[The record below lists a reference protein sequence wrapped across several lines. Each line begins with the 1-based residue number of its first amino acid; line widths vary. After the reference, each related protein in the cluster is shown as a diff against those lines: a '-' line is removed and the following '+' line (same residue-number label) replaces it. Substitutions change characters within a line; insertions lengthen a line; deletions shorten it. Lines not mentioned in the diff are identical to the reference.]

1 MVKWDQKFRKKLAE
15 LVGNV
20 LLYKR
25 YIDDQN
31 VVMEAVGPGVRYNKE
46 EQRLEQVE
54 NDTEVDEVPSDKRT
68 FEIVREVG
76 DSVDPMI
83 QLTVDYPSNHPINR
97 VPILDLGSLDR
108 EKTIVAKR

>member
-1 MVKWDQKFRKKLAE
+1 M
-15 LVGNV
+15 
-20 LLYKR
+20 
-25 YIDDQN
+25 
-31 VVMEAVGPGVRYNKE
+31 RYNKE

-83 QLTVDYPSNHPINR
+83 QLTVDYPSNHPNNR
-97 VPILDLGSLDR
+97 VPILDLEVWIERRQEGYQQVMWRFYEKPMKNKCVMMRSSSVPEQTKRSL
-108 EKTIVAKR
+108 VN

>member
-1 MVKWDQKFRKKLAE
+1 
-15 LVGNV
+15 
-20 LLYKR
+20 
-25 YIDDQN
+25 
-31 VVMEAVGPGVRYNKE
+31 MEAVGPGVRYNKE